1 MQEFT
6 YIARNAAGEKLTGT
20 LVAASREEAVGML
33 GGRALYPVKV
43 EPRVE
48 NRLGG
53 MARRKPRAQQ
63 IAVLFGQLADL
74 LRSGVPL
81 LRSLEVL
88 QRQTSNARLKLM
100 IEDLRARVEEG
111 ASLADAMGRD
121 VRVFGEMAV
130 SMVRAGGEGGFLE
143 ESLDRVAEFTEKQED
158 LRSRVIGALAYP
170 TILAVVGATIV
181 TVLMIFFV
189 PQFSE
194 LFSQLRAN
202 DRLPMLTDWL
212 LWLSDALRQWGWLLL
227 ALLVGLTWLARVKLA
242 TEAGRHWLDRLKLK
256 LPVGGTI
263 FLNLAVARFCR
274 VLGTLLRNGVPILK
288 ALEISSDATG
298 NRVLGEAICAAAE
311 NISAGE
317 RLAVPLAACGH
328 FPPAVIEMVAVAE
341 ESNTLERVLL
351 EIADGLERRTWR
363 QLDLFVRLLEPFML
377 LIMAALVLAVVI
389 ALLLPMIRMSSA
401 I

>member
-20 LVAASREEAVGML
+20 LVAASRQEAVGIL
-33 GGRALYPVKV
+33 GSRALYPVTV

-48 NRLGG
+48 KRLGG
-53 MARRKPRAQQ
+53 LTRRKPRPQQ
-63 IAVLFGQLADL
+63 IAVLYGQLADL

-100 IEDLRARVEEG
+100 IEDLRARVEDG

-158 LRSRVIGALAYP
+158 LRSRVAGALAYP
-170 TILAVVGATIV
+170 AILAVVGATIV
-181 TVLMIFFV
+181 TVLMVFFV

-194 LFSQLRAN
+194 LFSQLRQN
-202 DRLPMLTDWL
+202 GQLPILTDWL
-212 LWLSDALRQWGWLLL
+212 LWLSDTLRQWGWLLL
-227 ALLVGLTWLARVKLA
+227 ALAVGLAWVARVKLA

-256 LPVGGTI
+256 LPVAGAI

-298 NRVLGEAICAAAE
+298 NRVLGEAIRAAAE

-317 RLAVPLAACGH
+317 RLAAPLAACGH
-328 FPPAVIEMVAVAE
+328 FPAAVIEMIAVAE
-341 ESNTLERVLL
+341 ESNTLERVLV

-377 LIMAALVLAVVI
+377 LIMAALVLAVVV

>member
-1 MQEFT
+1 MQEFS
-6 YIARNAAGEKLTGT
+6 YIARNAAGERLAGT
-20 LVAASREEAVGML
+20 LVASSRQEAVSML
-33 GGRALYPVKV
+33 AGRALYPIEVEV
-43 EPRVE
+43 RSEPRW
-48 NRLGG
+48 RGWG
-53 MARRKPRAQQ
+53 RRRPRAQQ
-63 IAVLFGQLADL
+63 IAVLYGQLADL

-88 QRQTSNARLKLM
+88 QRQTTNPRLKLT
-100 IEDLRARVEEG
+100 IEELRARVEEG
-111 ASLADAMGRD
+111 ASLADAMARD

-143 ESLDRVAEFTEKQED
+143 ESLDRVAEFTEKQDD
-158 LRSRVIGALAYP
+158 LRSRVAGALAYP
-170 TILAVVGATIV
+170 AILAVVGTSIV

-189 PQFSE
+189 PQFAE
-194 LFSQLRAN
+194 LFSQLRQSGH
-202 DRLPMLTDWL
+202 LPFLTDWL

-227 ALLVGLTWLARVKLA
+227 ALLVAAVGLARAKLA
-242 TEAGRHWLDRLKLK
+242 TEAGQRWRDRMKLK
-256 LPVGGTI
+256 LPVAGGI

-298 NRVLGEAICAAAE
+298 NRMLAAAVCEAAE

-317 RLAVPLAACGH
+317 RLAAPLMACGH
-328 FPPAVIEMVAVAE
+328 FPIAVIEMIAVAE
-341 ESNTLERVLL
+341 ESNTLERVLV

-363 QLDLFVRLLEPFML
+363 QLDLLVRLLEPFML
-377 LIMAALVLAVVI
+377 LIMAAVVLAVVI
-389 ALLLPMIRMSSA
+389 ALLLPMIRMSST